1 MFQKMGIHDPAS
13 IIFEIKAIKSLHDL
27 FFLRGLGG
35 GGVEMGV
42 GGSGGGGGGDEGG
55 ISIEQPKVCVFFINT
70 FLYNSNRFEMKIIAE
85 KLFC

>member
-27 FFLRGLGG
+27 FFLRG

-42 GGSGGGGGGDEGG
+42 GGSGGGGGGGEGG

-70 FLYNSNRFEMKIIAE
+70 FLYNSNRFEMKIITE

>member
-13 IIFEIKAIKSLHDL
+13 IIFEIKAVKSSHDL
-27 FFLRGLGG
+27 FFFEGVGG
-35 GGVEMGV
+35 GRGGVEAGV
-42 GGSGGGGGGDEGG
+42 GGGEGG

-70 FLYNSNRFEMKIIAE
+70 FLYNSNRFEMKIITE

>member
-42 GGSGGGGGGDEGG
+42 GGSGGGGGGGRRG
-55 ISIEQPKVCVFFINT
+55 NFYRTTQGLCIFHKHFFI
-70 FLYNSNRFEMKIIAE
+70 
-85 KLFC
+85 

>member
-13 IIFEIKAIKSLHDL
+13 IIFEIKAVKSSHDL
-27 FFLRGLGG
+27 FFLRGWGGRGEWRRGCGG
-35 GGVEMGV
+35 G
-42 GGSGGGGGGDEGG
+42 EGG

-70 FLYNSNRFEMKIIAE
+70 FLYNSNRFEMKIITE

>member
-35 GGVEMGV
+35 GG
-42 GGSGGGGGGDEGG
+42 GGEGGGGKGGGGGGGRRG
-55 ISIEQPKVCVFFINT
+55 NFYRTTQGLCIFHKHFFI
-70 FLYNSNRFEMKIIAE
+70 
-85 KLFC
+85 

>member
-35 GGVEMGV
+35 GEWRWGWGEVEVGV
-42 GGSGGGGGGDEGG
+42 GGGEGG

-70 FLYNSNRFEMKIIAE
+70 FLYNSNRFEVKIIAE

>member
-35 GGVEMGV
+35 GGWRWGGGEVEGGV
-42 GGSGGGGGGDEGG
+42 GGAKGE
-55 ISIEQPKVCVFFINT
+55 
-70 FLYNSNRFEMKIIAE
+70 FL
-85 KLFC
+85 

>member
-13 IIFEIKAIKSLHDL
+13 IIFEIKAVKSSHDL
-27 FFLRGLGG
+27 FFLRGWAGE
-35 GGVEMGV
+35 GGVEVGV
-42 GGSGGGGGGDEGG
+42 WGGEGG

-70 FLYNSNRFEMKIIAE
+70 FLYNSNRFEMKIITE